1 MTRSDENGAAGA
13 LAAVG
18 ATYDHTA
25 IAGPSMGPLR
35 AFYRDTLGGVFSHGE
50 VLPIGCVVLTYRIG
64 GSKIELMAPTPGS
77 TFFDRF
83 FAATEGR
90 GGVHHLT
97 FQVPDI
103 DAAVETL
110 HAHGIETFGLVHDP
124 VWSEVFVHPR
134 SNGGV
139 LVQLAQFGDF
149 SGLVRKDEDAL
160 FAQAL

>member
-1 MTRSDENGAAGA
+1 MTDAGHVSPALRSIGAR
-13 LAAVG
+13 
-18 ATYDHTA
+18 YDHTA
-25 IAGPSMGPLR
+25 IAGPSMTPLV
-35 AFYRDTLGGVFSHGE
+35 AFYRDTLGGEFSHGE
-50 VLPIGCVVLTYRIG
+50 ILPIGAVVLTYRLG

-77 TFFDRF
+77 SFFTKF

-97 FQVPDI
+97 FQVDDI
-103 DAAVETL
+103 DAATEAL
-110 HAHGIETFGLVHDP
+110 HARGIETFGLLHDP

-149 SGLVRKDEDAL
+149 SSVVRKDEDVLIAA
-160 FAQAL
+160 AQ